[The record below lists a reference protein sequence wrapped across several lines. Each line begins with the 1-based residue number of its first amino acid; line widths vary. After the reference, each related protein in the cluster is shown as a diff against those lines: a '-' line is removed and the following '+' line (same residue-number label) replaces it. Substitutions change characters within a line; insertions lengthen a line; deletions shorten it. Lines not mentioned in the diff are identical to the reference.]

1 MIFRASRSCSLVR
14 MRPLPWGRPGCFTA
28 TAAGPLASYSRLI
41 LRTVNWVMPQ
51 SSAVAFWV
59 IPFFR
64 QATTCRR
71 RSLSSGMDS
80 FLESFVLMKMRD
92 PRIVPKCY
100 LFSAVSIVRMS
111 HVINSL
117 LSGGRLGHQLDIAFD
132 SLSPIRRKCFP
143 NPRSGA
149 HKRIPA
155 LGTAERRG
163 GRLFGAVAHQVGQG
177 LAVALRPFPR
187 GVAHVEQAQAMGVRA
202 EAQELHH
209 GRPGGHGAGAPERAQ
224 PQGRAGEVHVLHGAG
239 HGELF
244 FV

>member
-100 LFSAVSIVRMS
+100 LFSAVSIVTDKRYAPES
-111 HVINSL
+111 KRPPPGERPFACGAALAL
-117 LSGGRLGHQLDIAFD
+117 L
-132 SLSPIRRKCFP
+132 
-143 NPRSGA
+143 A
-149 HKRIPA
+149 HHHA
-155 LGTAERRG
+155 LG
-163 GRLFGAVAHQVGQG
+163 V
-177 LAVALRPFPR
+177 
-187 GVAHVEQAQAMGVRA
+187 GVRA
-202 EAQELHH
+202 GHH
-209 GRPGGHGAGAPERAQ
+209 LEQVGAIGCAVQFQHAVHAAVGHGQHGGEGHA
-224 PQGRAGEVHVLHGAG
+224 AGEVQQA
-239 HGELF
+239 
-244 FV
+244 